1 MNIESGAYKRL
12 IGLMK
17 ERLLVSD
24 DSTSVRT
31 GANAEHV
38 WTAIATESLRSQ
50 TRSDLDNCSA
60 IFYQRC
66 CLA

>member
-1 MNIESGAYKRL
+1 MNIENGAYKRL

-24 DSTSVRT
+24 SSTSVRT
-31 GANAEHV
+31 GANAENV
-38 WTAIATESLRSQ
+38 WTESATESLRSQ

-60 IFYQRC
+60 IFYRR
-66 CLA
+66 